1 MIDKPDAANYAMDT
15 RGRIL
20 IKTIME
26 IVDRSAIIRNGL
38 RSLEWPYVIAL
49 PGKNR
54 KSYYRYNLENPY
66 LLELVDMVENYIEWN
81 PKLEWLS
88 PKEREYINDYGF
100 RYTKDEKKKDVE
112 NKWRW
117 CWRLYVGLVYLDHWK
132 RKDCKSAAASLL
144 KHQMENRW
152 RSIDGFLI

>member
-1 MIDKPDAANYAMDT
+1 MIDKPDAANYTMDT

-81 PKLEWLS
+81 PKQEWLS
-88 PKEREYINDYGF
+88 LKEREYINDY
-100 RYTKDEKKKDVE
+100 D
-112 NKWRW
+112 
-117 CWRLYVGLVYLDHWK
+117 
-132 RKDCKSAAASLL
+132 
-144 KHQMENRW
+144 
-152 RSIDGFLI
+152 

>member
-1 MIDKPDAANYAMDT
+1 MLDKPDAANYAMDT

-54 KSYYRYNLENPY
+54 KSYYRYNLENLY

-81 PKLEWLS
+81 PKQEWLS
-88 PKEREYINDYGF
+88 LKEREYINDYGF
-100 RYTKDEKKKDVE
+100 RYTKDEKKKTWKINGGGVGDYMSDWYIWITG
-112 NKWRW
+112 NIRW
-117 CWRLYVGLVYLDHWK
+117 
-132 RKDCKSAAASLL
+132 
-144 KHQMENRW
+144 E
-152 RSIDGFLI
+152 IDGGVLIDS